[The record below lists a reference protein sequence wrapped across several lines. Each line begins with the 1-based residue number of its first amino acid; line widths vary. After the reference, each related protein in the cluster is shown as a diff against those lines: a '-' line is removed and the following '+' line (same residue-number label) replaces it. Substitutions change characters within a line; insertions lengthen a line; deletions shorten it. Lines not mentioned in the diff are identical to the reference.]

1 MHVVIKIFSTSH
13 FSILIVE
20 VKNLNNFTIN
30 KIYVHFN
37 TQITMNDGKISV
49 NIKCRILYIVQKQ
62 YIYTITILYFIK
74 IEYFTW

>member
-37 TQITMNDGKISV
+37 TQITTNDGKISV